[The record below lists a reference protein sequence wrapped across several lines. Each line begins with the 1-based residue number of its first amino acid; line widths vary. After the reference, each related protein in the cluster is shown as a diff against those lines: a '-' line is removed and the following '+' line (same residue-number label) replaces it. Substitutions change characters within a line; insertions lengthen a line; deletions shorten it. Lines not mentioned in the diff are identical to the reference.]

1 MTIELYR
8 YRAQGDH
15 DYMDLKILLDKFPV
29 IKETKAGYWID
40 IHSLKY
46 LKGVTNTQTKKWVAK
61 DTARGFAHRTEN
73 LAMIAFAFRKKK
85 QIRIL
90 KCQLAQAK
98 AERDKINEMLT
109 KANIV
114 LSPKLKIY

>member
-29 IKETKAGYWID
+29 IKETKAGFWID

-46 LKGVTNTQTKKWVAK
+46 LKGKPNIQTKKWVPK
-61 DTARGFAHRTEN
+61 DTDRGFAHSTEAK
-73 LAMIAFAFRKKK
+73 AMIKFAFRKKT

-90 KCQLAQAK
+90 KSQLAQAK